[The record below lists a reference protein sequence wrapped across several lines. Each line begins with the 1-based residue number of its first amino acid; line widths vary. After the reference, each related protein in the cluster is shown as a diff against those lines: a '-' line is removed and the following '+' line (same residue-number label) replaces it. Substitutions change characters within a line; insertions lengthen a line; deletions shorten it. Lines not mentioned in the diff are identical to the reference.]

1 MTSQL
6 VIATRLHLGNA
17 SAPPARD
24 QIQSWIGNLQGMA
37 ESVGAPYTV
46 VAVDATPK
54 LFNYDYVQ
62 AVRDCAGP
70 MTIVL
75 PVTPWG
81 KFVPALN
88 VLLGYAHAEL
98 NAKYILFVS
107 AEVCASAASI
117 QTLVHHVCPME
128 EEQQQQQQ
136 LQTHQDD
143 SYVLVAGAA
152 LSGHDYHDPPTGN
165 STVQVALNGRTTPWN
180 TLAVWNVAKLIL
192 TGFLPISDLGSNAGV
207 EECAA
212 IALHQQL
219 FPQAQAK
226 LVKLKD
232 VEWQDTFDGD
242 EERRKWHEHKMQ
254 SKLERAEAQLQLL
267 QLVDKGTV
275 EHC

>member
-1 MTSQL
+1 MSSGSNAQL

-17 SAPPARD
+17 SAAPSRD
-24 QIQSWIGNLQGMA
+24 QMQSWIDNLQGMA
-37 ESVGAPYTV
+37 AAVGAPYTAI
-46 VAVDATPK
+46 AVDATPK
-54 LFNYDYVQ
+54 LSNYDYVQ
-62 AVRDCAGP
+62 AVRDCAGSK
-70 MTIVL
+70 TIVL

-88 VLLGYAHAEL
+88 ALLGYAHAEL
-98 NAKYILFVS
+98 HAEYILFVS
-107 AEVCASAASI
+107 AEVCASAESI
-117 QTLVHHVCPME
+117 QTLVNHCASE
-128 EEQQQQQQ
+128 EEQ
-136 LQTHQDD
+136 HNKDD

-152 LSGHDYHDPPTGN
+152 LAGHDYQPSGN
-165 STVQVALNGRTTPWN
+165 SIVPLNGRTTPWN
-180 TLAVWNVAKLIL
+180 TLAVWNVSKLIL
-192 TGFLPISDLGSNAGV
+192 TGFLPISDVGSNAGV

-219 FPQAQAK
+219 FPLAKAK

-242 EERRKWHEHKMQ
+242 DERRKWHEHKMQ
-254 SKLERAEAQLQLL
+254 SKLERADAQLQLL